1 MSARARSTRERGATG
16 LEYVALIALALMVV
30 TAILV
35 GLVTQTD
42 LAGRTAAAV
51 CRVITAGEDCEAVG
65 ERVETALER
74 ALSRP
79 EELMREIRAYTMH
92 HEPHRD
98 CRCSARVLDA
108 VDDYIARG
116 HAGLKRKPLNLIRKW
131 KLRRQMRY
139 YPLLEM
145 FRR

>member
-1 MSARARSTRERGATG
+1 
-16 LEYVALIALALMVV
+16 
-30 TAILV
+30 
-35 GLVTQTD
+35 
-42 LAGRTAAAV
+42 
-51 CRVITAGEDCEAVG
+51 
-65 ERVETALER
+65 
-74 ALSRP
+74 
-79 EELMREIRAYTMH
+79 MH

-98 CRCSARVLDA
+98 CRGSARVRDA

>member
-1 MSARARSTRERGATG
+1 MDRPEK
-16 LEYVALIALALMVV
+16 
-30 TAILV
+30 V
-35 GLVTQTD
+35 GP
-42 LAGRTAAAV
+42 
-51 CRVITAGEDCEAVG
+51 
-65 ERVETALER
+65 ALER

-116 HAGLKRKPLNLIRKW
+116 HAGTEAQAPESDPEVEASPSDALLPAAGDVPPLIACEKQKRQHPRDAAFAVCICYMCSPLMTSLTHSREFIMQLSRAIH
-131 KLRRQMRY
+131 RA
-139 YPLLEM
+139 
-145 FRR
+145 FVS